1 MTFGGLLSLTPIFK
15 AVSEENNRITT
26 MAAAAK
32 NGPLSPH
39 MSSNFG
45 SILVVSTGNDA
56 PSKRCF
62 FLAMRGSI
70 ALRTL
75 RWQGDDSDESCI
87 VIGIGAF

>member
-1 MTFGGLLSLTPIFK
+1 MTFGGSLSLTPIFK
-15 AVSEENNRITT
+15 AVSEENNRITS

-45 SILVVSTGNDA
+45 SILVGSTGNDA
-56 PSKRCF
+56 PSKQIYFYCNE
-62 FLAMRGSI
+62 GSI

-75 RWQGDDSDESCI
+75 QWQGDDSDESHI
-87 VIGIGAF
+87 TIGAF